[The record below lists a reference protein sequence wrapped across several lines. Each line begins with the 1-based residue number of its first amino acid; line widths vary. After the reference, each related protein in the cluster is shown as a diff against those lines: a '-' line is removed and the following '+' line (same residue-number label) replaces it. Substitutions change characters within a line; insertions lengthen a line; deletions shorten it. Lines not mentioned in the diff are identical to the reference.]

1 MAHFRNQSPVRT
13 CKESHA
19 NYRAYKSDLAKDFNH
34 RCGYTDCPDFW
45 FGGQKTFHIDHF
57 KPSSKYPDLKNT
69 YSNLVYCCSYVNILK
84 SNDDGT
90 YLDPCDVDFNAHFE
104 RMEDGAIMPKAH
116 SKEAIYMY
124 GKLKLYLQRYSL
136 IWKLEEMF
144 SAVTKLR
151 EAIET
156 YTDENVSSELRK
168 AFCDLSM
175 EYNKYEQYLRSNQ

>member
-13 CKESHA
+13 CKKSHA

-57 KPSSKYPDLKNT
+57 KPSSKYPDLKNA

-84 SNDDGT
+84 SDDDGT
-90 YLDPCDVDFNAHFE
+90 YLDPCDVDFNVHFE
-104 RMEDGAIMPKAH
+104 RTEDGEITPKAH

-124 GKLKLYLQRYSL
+124 GKLKLYLQRYRL

-144 SAVTKLR
+144 SAMTKLI
-151 EAIET
+151 EAIYVCEDQST
-156 YTDENVSSELRK
+156 IVELRLTLGK
-168 AFCDLSM
+168 LA
-175 EYNKYEQYLRSNQ
+175 EERHKYEQYLRSNQ